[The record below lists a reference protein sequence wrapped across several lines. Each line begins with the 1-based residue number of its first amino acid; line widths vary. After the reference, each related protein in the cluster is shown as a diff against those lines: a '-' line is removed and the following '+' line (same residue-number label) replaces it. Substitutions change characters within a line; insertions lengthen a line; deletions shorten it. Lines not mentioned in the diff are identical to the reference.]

1 MDFGPLTFL
10 LGYVAGLLST
20 LSPCVLPLLP
30 ILLAT
35 ATSQHRCGPL
45 ALTAGLTL
53 SFALVG
59 LFIATLGD
67 AVGLDADVLRQVAA
81 GLLVLFGVVL
91 VSARA
96 QRAFQALAARFGGVG
111 DGLLAR
117 MRGRGLSGQFAL
129 GLVLGL
135 VWTPCVG
142 PTLGA
147 ASTLAAQGR
156 ELPQVALMMLLFG
169 LGAGTPLIV
178 IGGLSR
184 DALMRV
190 RGRLLA
196 AGTRGQWWLGLLFIA
211 IGVAIFTGGDRLIEA
226 WAVEHSPDWL
236 TRLTTRY

>member
-1 MDFGPLTFL
+1 MDFGFATYA
-10 LGYVAGLLST
+10 LGYVAGVLST

-35 ATSQHRCGPL
+35 ATSQHRFGPL
-45 ALTAGLTL
+45 ALTAGLTV

-59 LFIATLGD
+59 LFVATLGD

-81 GLLVLFGVVL
+81 ALLVLFGVLL

-96 QRAFQALAARFGGVG
+96 QRAFQALAARWSGAG

-117 MRGRGLSGQFAL
+117 IRGRGWPGQFAL
-129 GLVLGL
+129 GLVLGI

-184 DALMRV
+184 DALARV

-196 AGTRGQWWLGLLFIA
+196 AGARGQWWLGLLFIA
-211 IGVAIFTGGDRLIEA
+211 IGVAIFTGGDRQIEA